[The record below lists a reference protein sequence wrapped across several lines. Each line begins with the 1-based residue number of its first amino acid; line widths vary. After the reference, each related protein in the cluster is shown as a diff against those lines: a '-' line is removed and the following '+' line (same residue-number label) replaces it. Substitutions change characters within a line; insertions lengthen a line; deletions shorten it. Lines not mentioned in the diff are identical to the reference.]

1 MKTNWRE
8 TVTKQAPRIALI
20 VLAATLA
27 LAACSA
33 PAAQPT
39 AQPEAQPAAAQQPA
53 QVTKIDVE
61 QLATMLENKDFAF
74 VNVHI
79 PYAGEIAGTDANIPF
94 DEIASHLDELPAKD
108 AKIVLYCRSGNMSNQ
123 ASQELIKLGYT
134 DVYDVEGGMNA
145 WTASGRQLE
154 SKGQ

>member
-8 TVTKQAPRIALI
+8 TVTKQGPRIALI

-27 LAACSA
+27 LAACAA
-33 PAAQPT
+33 PAAQP
-39 AQPEAQPAAAQQPA
+39 AAQPAAAQQPA

-79 PYAGEIAGTDANIPF
+79 PYEGEIAGTDANIPF

-108 AKIVLYCRSGNMSNQ
+108 AKIVLYCRSGNMSDQ
-123 ASQELIKLGYT
+123 ASQELVKLGYT
-134 DVYDVEGGMNA
+134 DVYDVEGGMKA
-145 WTASGRQLE
+145 WTASGRSLE
-154 SKGQ
+154 TSGQ

>member
-1 MKTNWRE
+1 M
-8 TVTKQAPRIALI
+8 TKQAPRILLI
-20 VLAATLA
+20 ILAAALA
-27 LAACSA
+27 LAGCGS
-33 PAAQPT
+33 PAAQP
-39 AQPEAQPAAAQQPA
+39 ASQPAAEQASAAQQPA

-61 QLATMLENKDFAF
+61 QLAAMLEEKDFAF

-108 AKIVLYCRSGNMSNQ
+108 ARIVLYCRSGNMSDQ
-123 ASQELIKLGYT
+123 ASQELVKLGYT

-145 WTASGRQLE
+145 WTASGRALE
-154 SKGQ
+154 NGGQ

>member
-1 MKTNWRE
+1 M
-8 TVTKQAPRIALI
+8 TKQAPRILLI
-20 VLAATLA
+20 ILAAALA
-27 LAACSA
+27 LAGCGS
-33 PAAQPT
+33 PAAQP
-39 AQPEAQPAAAQQPA
+39 ASQPAAEQASAAQQPA

-61 QLATMLENKDFAF
+61 QLAAMLEEKDFAF

-108 AKIVLYCRSGNMSNQ
+108 AKIVLYCRSGNMSDQ
-123 ASQELIKLGYT
+123 ASQELVKLGYT

-145 WTASGRQLE
+145 WTTSGRALE
-154 SKGQ
+154 GQ